1 MDKEFLH
8 FEKINRETWQNLHRK
23 NHPTSRKQSSIL
35 LKVLTTAST
44 SRMYVTSTCL

>member
-8 FEKINRETWQNLHRK
+8 FEKSIGKPGKICTAKPPHL
-23 NHPTSRKQSSIL
+23 SLKQSLIL